1 MSRPPLRYPQRGGYL
16 ALFGSPEP
24 RDNYIGEFRP
34 AVVEHRD
41 PARLLHYRKVP
52 DALLASINDAGT
64 LRLLRLE
71 TADHP
76 ELARLND
83 ADRATLQAAVMAMH
97 RQNAEGR
104 SDD

>member
-1 MSRPPLRYPQRGGYL
+1 MTARALKYHQRGGL
-16 ALFGSPEP
+16 IALFGQPEP
-24 RDNYIGEFRP
+24 RDGYIGEFLAP
-34 AVVEHRD
+34 VVEHRD

-52 DALLASINDAGT
+52 GALLVSINDAGT

-76 ELARLND
+76 ELDRLSD
-83 ADRATLQAAVMAMH
+83 RDRATLQGAVLALH
-97 RQNAEGR
+97 RHAEGR

>member
-1 MSRPPLRYPQRGGYL
+1 MTARPLTYHQRGGYL

-41 PARLLHYRKVP
+41 P
-52 DALLASINDAGT
+52 
-64 LRLLRLE
+64 
-71 TADHP
+71 
-76 ELARLND
+76 ELACLND
-83 ADRATLQAAVMAMH
+83 ADRATLQAAVIAMH

>member
-1 MSRPPLRYPQRGGYL
+1 MPAHPLMIPMLGLYGQ
-16 ALFGSPEP
+16 P
-24 RDNYIGEFRP
+24 RDHYVGEFRP
-34 AVVEHRD
+34 AVAEHRE

-52 DALLASINDAGT
+52 GALLVSINDAGT

-83 ADRATLQAAVMAMH
+83 ADRATLQAAVMTMH
-97 RQNAEGR
+97 RQGGR
-104 SDD
+104 DDAA

>member
-1 MSRPPLRYPQRGGYL
+1 MTARALKYHQRGGYL

-24 RDNYIGEFRP
+24 RDGYIGEFLAP
-34 AVVEHRD
+34 VVEHRD

-52 DALLASINDAGT
+52 GALLVSINDAGT

-83 ADRATLQAAVMAMH
+83 ADRATLQAALMTMH